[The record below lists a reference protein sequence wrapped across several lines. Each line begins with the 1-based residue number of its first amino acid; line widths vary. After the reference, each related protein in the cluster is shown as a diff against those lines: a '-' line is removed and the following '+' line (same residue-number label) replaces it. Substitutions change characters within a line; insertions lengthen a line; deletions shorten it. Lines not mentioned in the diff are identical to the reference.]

1 MEGAI
6 SLEKRFT
13 RQGFR
18 GIEGMKKNV
27 LVVDD
32 DSLIRQLV
40 SLILRSAG
48 YTAIEA
54 VNGADALNKL
64 GSARVEM
71 VITDLRMPQM
81 DGVEFIRQLRK
92 RPEHESTPV
101 VMMTSD
107 FPDYKKKEGAL
118 AGVNEWISK
127 PFIPQQL
134 MHTVRKFASER
145 IS

>member
-6 SLEKRFT
+6 SLGKRSA
-13 RQGFR
+13 RRGFR
-18 GIEGMKKNV
+18 GTESMQKNV

-54 VNGADALNKL
+54 VNGEDALNKL
-64 GSARVEM
+64 GSTRVEM

-101 VMMTSD
+101 VMMTSE
-107 FPDYKKKEGAL
+107 FPDYKKKEGVL
-118 AGVNEWISK
+118 AGVNEWIAK

-134 MHTVRKFASER
+134 MHTVRKFSSER